1 MRYTRLLLHTLKED
15 PSDAEVA
22 SHRLML
28 RAGLI
33 RQVARGMY
41 DILPLG
47 LRTVRKIEAIVREE
61 LDAAGCQEVS
71 LPLLSPAE
79 LWRESGRWDAY
90 GPELLR
96 LADRSGREFCVGPT
110 HEEVMTDL
118 VRGNVRS
125 YRDLPLNLY
134 QVGTKFRDEIRPR
147 FGLMRGRE
155 FLMKDGYSFHVDEE
169 DCRRE
174 YQLMYDTYA
183 RIFTRCGLDFR
194 AVEADTGAIGGS
206 GSHEF
211 QVLAESGEDL
221 ILSCDHC
228 DYAAN
233 VEKAEL
239 AVGEPGLFESS
250 EPTEV
255 STPGA
260 GSIEDVSAMLS
271 EPVGRFVKTLLF
283 VADDRGVAAL
293 VRGDD
298 QLSEAKLKRAL
309 GVSELRMADADEV
322 KKMSGAPQGFAGPV
336 GLEIELVVDLR
347 LRGATG
353 MITGA
358 NRADLHL
365 SGIDQQRDFPVAE
378 FHDLREAAA
387 GDPCPRCNGGS
398 YQAFRGIEVGQVFY
412 LGSKYSEAMGAT
424 YLDTDGNECVMQMG
438 TYGIGIT
445 RTMAAA
451 IEQNHDDDGIIWP
464 PAIAPVQVLLLP
476 VKWKDD
482 DTRAASEKLY
492 EQLLAAG
499 VEVIL
504 DDRDER
510 AGVKFKDADLLGI
523 PWRVTIGPRGVKQGT
538 VELRERRSG
547 ESSDLALDSAAEHIV
562 AAVSEALAR

>member
-510 AGVKFKDADLLGI
+510 AGVKFKDADLLDI

>member
-1 MRYTRLLLHTLKED
+1 MRYTRLLLPTVKED
-15 PSDAEVA
+15 PSDAEVV

-33 RQVARGMY
+33 RQVARGIY

-61 LDAAGCQEVS
+61 LDAVGCQEVS

-96 LADRSGREFCVGPT
+96 LVDRSGREFCVGPT

-125 YRDLPLNLY
+125 YRELPLNLY
-134 QVGTKFRDEIRPR
+134 QVNTKFRDEIRPR

-174 YQLMYDTYA
+174 YHLMYDTYS

-271 EPVGRFVKTLLF
+271 EPAGRFVKTLLY

-424 YLDTDGNECVMQMG
+424 YLDTAGNECVMQMG

-510 AGVKFKDADLLGI
+510 AGVKFNDADLLGI

>member
-47 LRTVRKIEAIVREE
+47 LRTVRKIEAIVRDE

-228 DYAAN
+228 EYAAN

-239 AVGEPGLFESS
+239 AIGEPGLFESS

>member
-1 MRYTRLLLHTLKED
+1 
-15 PSDAEVA
+15 
-22 SHRLML
+22 
-28 RAGLI
+28 
-33 RQVARGMY
+33 
-41 DILPLG
+41 
-47 LRTVRKIEAIVREE
+47 
-61 LDAAGCQEVS
+61 
-71 LPLLSPAE
+71 
-79 LWRESGRWDAY
+79 
-90 GPELLR
+90 
-96 LADRSGREFCVGPT
+96 
-110 HEEVMTDL
+110 MTDL

-125 YRDLPLNLY
+125 YRELPLNLY
-134 QVGTKFRDEIRPR
+134 QVNTKFRDEIRPR

-174 YQLMYDTYA
+174 YHLMYDTYS

-271 EPVGRFVKTLLF
+271 EPAGRFVKTLLY

-424 YLDTDGNECVMQMG
+424 YLDTAGNECVMQMG

-510 AGVKFKDADLLGI
+510 AGVKFNDADLLGI

>member
-1 MRYTRLLLHTLKED
+1 
-15 PSDAEVA
+15 
-22 SHRLML
+22 
-28 RAGLI
+28 
-33 RQVARGMY
+33 
-41 DILPLG
+41 
-47 LRTVRKIEAIVREE
+47 
-61 LDAAGCQEVS
+61 
-71 LPLLSPAE
+71 
-79 LWRESGRWDAY
+79 
-90 GPELLR
+90 
-96 LADRSGREFCVGPT
+96 
-110 HEEVMTDL
+110 
-118 VRGNVRS
+118 
-125 YRDLPLNLY
+125 
-134 QVGTKFRDEIRPR
+134 
-147 FGLMRGRE
+147 
-155 FLMKDGYSFHVDEE
+155 
-169 DCRRE
+169 
-174 YQLMYDTYA
+174 
-183 RIFTRCGLDFR
+183 
-194 AVEADTGAIGGS
+194 
-206 GSHEF
+206 
-211 QVLAESGEDL
+211 
-221 ILSCDHC
+221 
-228 DYAAN
+228 
-233 VEKAEL
+233 
-239 AVGEPGLFESS
+239 
-250 EPTEV
+250 
-255 STPGA
+255 
-260 GSIEDVSAMLS
+260 MLS